1 MELTESTLALET
13 PINMGRR
20 RDPFS
25 WRVMVGQ
32 WGESQ
37 EPNRLVRLQGWGEAS
52 PTSATQ
58 EVAGA
63 ERVIRAS
70 SFALAR

>member
-1 MELTESTLALET
+1 
-13 PINMGRR
+13 
-20 RDPFS
+20 
-25 WRVMVGQ
+25 MVGQ

-52 PTSATQ
+52 LTSATQ

-70 SFALAR
+70 SFPLAR